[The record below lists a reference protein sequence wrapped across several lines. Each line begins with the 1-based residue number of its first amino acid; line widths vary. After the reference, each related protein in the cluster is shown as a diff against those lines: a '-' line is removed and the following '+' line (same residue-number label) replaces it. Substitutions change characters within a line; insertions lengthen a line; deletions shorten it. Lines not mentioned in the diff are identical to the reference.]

1 MYCYKTDLQ
10 IALYSQKHLDKYTP
24 RRKVFYFLFTDL
36 KNTNLVMLSP
46 YESENNSL
54 QNFQFSK

>member
-1 MYCYKTDLQ
+1 ML
-10 IALYSQKHLDKYTP
+10 
-24 RRKVFYFLFTDL
+24 VTDL

-54 QNFQFSK
+54 QNFQFSKRNRRPLIRFSEKMSGMTDGLDLIY